1 MGLKKHMEESPAT
14 GFSYPFPVGS
24 SFFLM
29 DKKPT
34 EQGHVS
40 QALNCLQKQ
49 NTPTIHSYECS
60 VL

>member
-24 SFFLM
+24 SFFLI

-34 EQGHVS
+34 GQGQVS
-40 QALNCLQKQ
+40 QALSFLQK
-49 NTPTIHSYECS
+49 
-60 VL
+60 